1 MLCTQRE
8 NGRRVP
14 PEGVLARTPAPAGGA
29 WRPWDSSHAALGR
42 APPRPQCPVVCQDL
56 VLFLFPG
63 AGGGAASGTPRSP
76 TRVSNDENE
85 PLLNTLMLRARVQA
99 RETHEAESLP
109 RVRETVARQ
118 LHPQV
123 RAQEKRRRFQ
133 EEKARAPAFTAAPRA
148 GAGGRGDQKPA
159 ECRTPVAEAPT
170 SWDSVLPKRPERAA
184 EEVGRRPGRGAGRP
198 RGRAVTAKGTK
209 GSRAGCGGGR
219 TSVEMLTPLN
229 CTLRKSRLCSTR
241 TTSQESG

>member
-99 RETHEAESLP
+99 RETDEAESLP
-109 RVRETVARQ
+109 RVRETVAT
-118 LHPQV
+118 HP
-123 RAQEKRRRFQ
+123 
-133 EEKARAPAFTAAPRA
+133 AAPPLGPGTRETKTFPGRKSPCTSVHS
-148 GAGGRGDQKPA
+148 GAAR
-159 ECRTPVAEAPT
+159 R
-170 SWDSVLPKRPERAA
+170 S
-184 EEVGRRPGRGAGRP
+184 GRRG
-198 RGRAVTAKGTK
+198 
-209 GSRAGCGGGR
+209 
-219 TSVEMLTPLN
+219 
-229 CTLRKSRLCSTR
+229 
-241 TTSQESG
+241 